1 MAKKQ
6 KIYIGKITK
15 GKRKGKTGFVK
26 FKDYV
31 KQNIDEISPENLNKK
46 EFETYRKI
54 IFARK
59 QAEDRIR
66 IDGRFIP
73 KQAEAR
79 IKLYLKRNN
88 NAPLTKENIKD
99 AAKVRLQLTLRGNEI
114 SDIIDN
120 HKGLILL
127 NGIAMTKAQAQTKF
141 DKLNRMNLREWS
153 QRIDIN
159 EDSIY
164 FIIYDSSY
172 LVENKELNISTLVSD
187 QTRVIFSIKRDK
199 NNDKKTGI

>member
-31 KQNIDEISPENLNKK
+31 KQNIDDISPESLNKK

-59 QAEDRIR
+59 QSEDRIR
-66 IDGRFIP
+66 IDGKFIS
-73 KQAEAR
+73 KQAEGR

-114 SDIIDN
+114 NDIIQN
-120 HKGLILL
+120 HRGLILL
-127 NGIAMTKAQAQTKF
+127 NGIAMTKPEAQTEY
-141 DKLNRMNLREWS
+141 DKLNRMNIREWA
-153 QRIDIN
+153 DIINRN
-159 EDSIY
+159 EDAIY
-164 FIIYDSSY
+164 FIIYDSWY
-172 LVENKELNISTLVSD
+172 LIETKELNISTVVTD
-187 QTRVIFSIKRDK
+187 VTRVIISPIK
-199 NNDKKTGI
+199 NLKK

>member
-31 KQNIDEISPENLNKK
+31 KQNIDDISPESLNKK

-66 IDGRFIP
+66 IDGKFIS
-73 KQAEAR
+73 KQAEGR

-88 NAPLTKENIKD
+88 NTPLTKDNILDALKD
-99 AAKVRLQLTLRGNEI
+99 RLYLTLRGNEI
-114 SDIIDN
+114 NDIIEN

-127 NGIAMTKAQAQTKF
+127 NGIAMTKPEAQTEY
-141 DKLNRMNLREWS
+141 DKLNRMNIREWA
-153 QRIDIN
+153 DIIKR
-159 EDSIY
+159 EADAIY
-164 FIIYDSSY
+164 FIIYDSWY
-172 LVENKELNISTLVSD
+172 LGETKELNIITKVTD
-187 QTRVIFSIKRDK
+187 VTRVIISPLK
-199 NNDKKTGI
+199 NIE

>member
-31 KQNIDEISPENLNKK
+31 KQNIDDISPESLNKK

-59 QAEDRIR
+59 QAQDRIR
-66 IDGRFIP
+66 IDGKFIS
-73 KQAEAR
+73 KQAEGR

-114 SDIIDN
+114 NDIIQN
-120 HKGLILL
+120 HRGLILL
-127 NGIAMTKAQAQTKF
+127 NGIAMTKPEAQTEY
-141 DKLNRMNLREWS
+141 DKLNRMNIREWA
-153 QRIDIN
+153 DIINRN
-159 EDSIY
+159 EDAIY
-164 FIIYDSSY
+164 FIIYDSWY
-172 LVENKELNISTLVSD
+172 LIETKELNISTVVTD
-187 QTRVIFSIKRDK
+187 VTRVIISPIK
-199 NNDKKTGI
+199 NLKK

>member
-31 KQNIDEISPENLNKK
+31 KQNIDDISPESLNKK

-66 IDGRFIP
+66 IDGKFIS
-73 KQAEAR
+73 KQAEGR

-114 SDIIDN
+114 NDIIQN
-120 HKGLILL
+120 HRGLILL
-127 NGIAMTKAQAQTKF
+127 NGVAMTKAEAQTEY
-141 DKLNRMNLREWS
+141 DKLNRMNIREWS
-153 QRIDIN
+153 DIINRN
-159 EDSIY
+159 EDAIY
-164 FIIYDSSY
+164 FIIYDSWY
-172 LVENKELNISTLVSD
+172 LIETKELNISTVVTD
-187 QTRVIFSIKRDK
+187 VTRVIISPIK
-199 NNDKKTGI
+199 NLKK

>member
-31 KQNIDEISPENLNKK
+31 KQNIDDISPESLNKK
-46 EFETYRKI
+46 ELETYRKI
-54 IFARK
+54 IFAQK
-59 QAEDRIR
+59 QSKDRIR
-66 IDGRFIP
+66 IDGKFIS
-73 KQAEAR
+73 KQAESR

-114 SDIIDN
+114 NDIIQN
-120 HKGLILL
+120 HRGLILL
-127 NGIAMTKAQAQTKF
+127 NGTAMTKPEAQTEY
-141 DKLNRMNLREWS
+141 DKLNRMNIREWA
-153 QRIDIN
+153 DIINRN
-159 EDSIY
+159 EDAIY
-164 FIIYDSSY
+164 FIIYDSWY
-172 LVENKELNISTLVSD
+172 LIETKELNISTMVTD
-187 QTRVIFSIKRDK
+187 VTRVIISPIK
-199 NNDKKTGI
+199 NLKK

>member
-31 KQNIDEISPENLNKK
+31 KQNIDEISPESLNKK

-66 IDGRFIP
+66 IDGKFIS
-73 KQAEAR
+73 KQAESR
-79 IKLYLKRNN
+79 INLYLKRNN

-114 SDIIDN
+114 NDIIQN
-120 HKGLILL
+120 HRGLILL
-127 NGIAMTKAQAQTKF
+127 NGIAMTKPEAQTEY
-141 DKLNRMNLREWS
+141 DKLNRMNIREWA
-153 QRIDIN
+153 DIINRN
-159 EDSIY
+159 EDAIY
-164 FIIYDSSY
+164 FIIYDSWY
-172 LVENKELNISTLVSD
+172 LIETKELNISTVVSD
-187 QTRVIFSIKRDK
+187 VTRVIISPIK
-199 NNDKKTGI
+199 NIKK

>member
-31 KQNIDEISPENLNKK
+31 KQNIDEISPESLNKK

-66 IDGRFIP
+66 IDGKFIS
-73 KQAEAR
+73 KQAESR

-114 SDIIDN
+114 NDIIQN
-120 HKGLILL
+120 HRGLILL
-127 NGIAMTKAQAQTKF
+127 NGIAMTKPEAQTEY
-141 DKLNRMNLREWS
+141 DKLNRMNIREWA
-153 QRIDIN
+153 DIINRN
-159 EDSIY
+159 EDAIY
-164 FIIYDSSY
+164 FIIYDSWY
-172 LVENKELNISTLVSD
+172 LIETKELNISTVVSD
-187 QTRVIFSIKRDK
+187 VTRVIISPIK
-199 NNDKKTGI
+199 NIKK